1 MKIFKFK
8 YSFNNDEAMFS
19 IANNFKIENSKFTK
33 DEIIKFLNWIDIKLF
48 SISDEIKM
56 RERKNISIADLKKYI
71 TLVTEDKISKI
82 ADIMR
87 IAGFGNTILLSLKA
101 KEYIQKKYKDKNI
114 EYIEVFYKNIPLYIM
129 NVLESEECFIDD
141 LPKINYEYMLD
152 FSKIKNNDI
161 FRAREVGNF
170 KYAIG
175 GIYCNENFKK
185 YIEES
190 DLKGYKFIEI
200 KDINDGIPIVEE
212 KEEYIF
218 KEEPTREFNENFKKY
233 IEESDLKGY
242 KFIEI
247 KDINDGIPIVEEKE
261 EYIFKEEPTREFYSN
276 GNLKYEGTIWK
287 GYRVN
292 KWKYYYENGTLKM
305 EGNFAGKEA
314 DLLEV
319 GEQTGEWR
327 YYYPSGKLK
336 AIGFYKKGKKNG
348 VFKTYNEED
357 GTLFLEQYY
366 TTGLEDDLIR
376 CVFYY
381 KNGNVE
387 KEGTAYERN
396 NWEITG
402 EWKYYDEQGKLKR
415 IEIFDKNDLLETK
428 DCWKRS

>member
-8 YSFNNDEAMFS
+8 YSFNNDEAVFNVNS
-19 IANNFKIENSKFTK
+19 ELKIENSYFSKEEIKKYLYFT
-33 DEIIKFLNWIDIKLF
+33 DIKNF
-48 SISDEIKM
+48 SLMNEIDM
-56 RERKNISIADLKKYI
+56 RRKENIPLADLKKYI
-71 TLVTEDKISKI
+71 TLVTKDKINKI

-87 IAGFGNTILLSLKA
+87 ISGFGDTILLSLKA

-129 NVLESEECFIDD
+129 NVLESEECYIDNFP
-141 LPKINYEYMLD
+141 LINYEYMLD

-161 FRAREVGNF
+161 FRAREVENF

-175 GIYCNENFKK
+175 GIYC
-185 YIEES
+185 
-190 DLKGYKFIEI
+190 
-200 KDINDGIPIVEE
+200 
-212 KEEYIF
+212 
-218 KEEPTREFNENFKKY
+218 NENFKKY

-348 VFKTYNEED
+348 VFKTYNEKD

-428 DCWKRS
+428 EFD

>member
-1 MKIFKFK
+1 MKIYKFK
-8 YSFNNDEAMFS
+8 YSFNNDEAVFNVNS
-19 IANNFKIENSKFTK
+19 ELKIENSYFSKEEIKKYLYFT
-33 DEIIKFLNWIDIKLF
+33 DIKNF
-48 SISDEIKM
+48 SLMNEIDM
-56 RERKNISIADLKKYI
+56 RRKENIPLADLKKYI
-71 TLVTEDKISKI
+71 TLVTKDKINKI

-87 IAGFGNTILLSLKA
+87 ISGFGDTILLSLKA

-161 FRAREVGNF
+161 FRAREVENF

-175 GIYCNENFKK
+175 GIYC
-185 YIEES
+185 
-190 DLKGYKFIEI
+190 
-200 KDINDGIPIVEE
+200 
-212 KEEYIF
+212 
-218 KEEPTREFNENFKKY
+218 NENFKKY

-305 EGNFAGKEA
+305 EGNFSGKEA

-348 VFKTYNEED
+348 VFKTYNEKD

-428 DCWKRS
+428 EFD

>member
-129 NVLESEECFIDD
+129 NVLESEECYIDNFP
-141 LPKINYEYMLD
+141 LINYEYMLD

-161 FRAREVGNF
+161 FRAREVENF

-175 GIYCNENFKK
+175 GIYC
-185 YIEES
+185 
-190 DLKGYKFIEI
+190 
-200 KDINDGIPIVEE
+200 
-212 KEEYIF
+212 
-218 KEEPTREFNENFKKY
+218 NENFKKY

-348 VFKTYNEED
+348 VFKTYNEKD

-428 DCWKRS
+428 EFD

>member
-1 MKIFKFK
+1 MKIYKFK
-8 YSFNNDEAMFS
+8 YSFNNDEAVFNVNS
-19 IANNFKIENSKFTK
+19 ELKIENSYFSKEEIKKYLYFT
-33 DEIIKFLNWIDIKLF
+33 DIKNF
-48 SISDEIKM
+48 SLMNEIDM
-56 RERKNISIADLKKYI
+56 RRKENIPLADLKKYI
-71 TLVTEDKISKI
+71 TLVTKDKINKI

-87 IAGFGNTILLSLKA
+87 ISGFGDTILLSLKA

-141 LPKINYEYMLD
+141 LPKINYEHMLD

-175 GIYCNENFKK
+175 GIYC
-185 YIEES
+185 
-190 DLKGYKFIEI
+190 
-200 KDINDGIPIVEE
+200 
-212 KEEYIF
+212 
-218 KEEPTREFNENFKKY
+218 NENFKKY

-366 TTGLEDDLIR
+366 ITGLEDDLIR

-415 IEIFDKNDLLETK
+415 IEIFDKNDLIERK
-428 DCWKRS
+428 EFD

>member
-200 KDINDGIPIVEE
+200 KDINDGIPIV
-212 KEEYIF
+212 K
-218 KEEPTREFNENFKKY
+218 
-233 IEESDLKGY
+233 
-242 KFIEI
+242 
-247 KDINDGIPIVEEKE
+247 EKE

-276 GNLKYEGTIWK
+276 GNIKYEGTIWK

-428 DCWKRS
+428 EFD

>member
-141 LPKINYEYMLD
+141 LSKINYEYMLD

-175 GIYCNENFKK
+175 GIYC
-185 YIEES
+185 
-190 DLKGYKFIEI
+190 
-200 KDINDGIPIVEE
+200 
-212 KEEYIF
+212 
-218 KEEPTREFNENFKKY
+218 NENFKKY

-428 DCWKRS
+428 EFN

>member
-1 MKIFKFK
+1 MKIFKISMDLDK
-8 YSFNNDEAMFS
+8 YEFMFTINS
-19 IANNFKIENSKFTK
+19 NFKIENSFFTK
-33 DEIIKFLNWIDIKLF
+33 EELENSIRFFDIKNFCILDEIHV
-48 SISDEIKM
+48 
-56 RERKNISIADLKKYI
+56 REKNNLPLSDLKEYI
-71 TLVTEDKISKI
+71 SLITECKITKLP
-82 ADIMR
+82 DIIY
-87 IAGFGNTILLSLKA
+87 IAGFGNTILLSSKA

-129 NVLESEECFIDD
+129 NVLESEECYIDNFP
-141 LPKINYEYMLD
+141 LINYEYMLD

-212 KEEYIF
+212 KEEY
-218 KEEPTREFNENFKKY
+218 
-233 IEESDLKGY
+233 
-242 KFIEI
+242 
-247 KDINDGIPIVEEKE
+247 V
-261 EYIFKEEPTREFYSN
+261 FKEEPTREFYSN

-348 VFKTYNEED
+348 VFKTYNEKD

-428 DCWKRS
+428 EFN

>member
-1 MKIFKFK
+1 MKIFKISMDLDK
-8 YSFNNDEAMFS
+8 YEFMFTINS
-19 IANNFKIENSKFTK
+19 NFKIENSFFTK
-33 DEIIKFLNWIDIKLF
+33 EELENSIRFFDIKNFCILDEIHV
-48 SISDEIKM
+48 
-56 RERKNISIADLKKYI
+56 REKNNLPLSDLKEYI
-71 TLVTEDKISKI
+71 SLITECKITKLP
-82 ADIMR
+82 DIIY
-87 IAGFGNTILLSLKA
+87 IAGFGNTILLSSKA

-129 NVLESEECFIDD
+129 NVLESEECYIDNFP
-141 LPKINYEYMLD
+141 LINYEYMLD

-212 KEEYIF
+212 KEEY
-218 KEEPTREFNENFKKY
+218 
-233 IEESDLKGY
+233 
-242 KFIEI
+242 
-247 KDINDGIPIVEEKE
+247 V
-261 EYIFKEEPTREFYSN
+261 FKEEPTREFYSN

-428 DCWKRS
+428 EFD

>member
-1 MKIFKFK
+1 MKIYRIDF
-8 YSFNNDEAMFS
+8 SFDNDEAMFD
-19 IANNFKIENSKFTK
+19 IEENFKIEDSKFTK

-56 RERKNISIADLKKYI
+56 RERKNISIADLKRYI

-82 ADIMR
+82 ADIMY
-87 IAGFGNTILLSLKA
+87 ITGFGETILLSLKA

-129 NVLESEECFIDD
+129 NVMENEVCYIKDSPE
-141 LPKINYEYMLD
+141 INYEYTLD
-152 FSKIKNNDI
+152 FTKIKNNDI
-161 FRAREVGNF
+161 FRAREVGNI
-170 KYAIG
+170 KRAIL
-175 GIYCNENFKK
+175 GIYC
-185 YIEES
+185 
-190 DLKGYKFIEI
+190 
-200 KDINDGIPIVEE
+200 
-212 KEEYIF
+212 
-218 KEEPTREFNENFKKY
+218 NENFKKY

-428 DCWKRS
+428 EFD

>member
-19 IANNFKIENSKFTK
+19 IDNNFKIENSKFTK
-33 DEIIKFLNWIDIKLF
+33 DEIIKFLNWIDIKSF

-71 TLVTEDKISKI
+71 ALVTEDKISKI

-87 IAGFGNTILLSLKA
+87 IAGFGDTILLSLKA

-212 KEEYIF
+212 K
-218 KEEPTREFNENFKKY
+218 
-233 IEESDLKGY
+233 G
-242 KFIEI
+242 
-247 KDINDGIPIVEEKE
+247 

-415 IEIFDKNDLLETK
+415 IEIFDKNDLIETK
-428 DCWKRS
+428 EFD

>member
-114 EYIEVFYKNIPLYIM
+114 VYIEVFYKNIPLYIM
-129 NVLESEECFIDD
+129 NVLESEECYIDNFP
-141 LPKINYEYMLD
+141 LINYEYMLD

-161 FRAREVGNF
+161 FRAREVENF

-175 GIYCNENFKK
+175 GIYC
-185 YIEES
+185 
-190 DLKGYKFIEI
+190 
-200 KDINDGIPIVEE
+200 
-212 KEEYIF
+212 
-218 KEEPTREFNENFKKY
+218 NENFKKY

-348 VFKTYNEED
+348 VFKTYNEKD

-428 DCWKRS
+428 EFD

>member
-1 MKIFKFK
+1 MKIFKISMDLDK
-8 YSFNNDEAMFS
+8 YEFMFT
-19 IANNFKIENSKFTK
+19 ITNTFKIENSHFSKEEIKKYLYFT
-33 DEIIKFLNWIDIKLF
+33 DIKNF
-48 SISDEIKM
+48 SLMNEIDM
-56 RERKNISIADLKKYI
+56 RRKENIPLANLKKYI
-71 TLVTEDKISKI
+71 TLATEYKINKFP
-82 ADIMR
+82 DI
-87 IAGFGNTILLSLKA
+87 IYISGFGDTILLSLKA
-101 KEYIQKKYKDKNI
+101 KEYIHKKYKDKNI

-175 GIYCNENFKK
+175 GIYC
-185 YIEES
+185 
-190 DLKGYKFIEI
+190 
-200 KDINDGIPIVEE
+200 
-212 KEEYIF
+212 
-218 KEEPTREFNENFKKY
+218 NENFKKY

-428 DCWKRS
+428 EFN

>member
-1 MKIFKFK
+1 MKIYRIDF
-8 YSFNNDEAMFS
+8 SFDNDEAMFD
-19 IANNFKIENSKFTK
+19 IEENFKIEDSKFTK

-56 RERKNISIADLKKYI
+56 RERKNISIADLKRYI

-82 ADIMR
+82 ADIMY
-87 IAGFGNTILLSLKA
+87 ITGFGETILLSLKA

-129 NVLESEECFIDD
+129 NVMENEVCYIKDSPE
-141 LPKINYEYMLD
+141 INYEYTLD
-152 FSKIKNNDI
+152 FTKIKNNDI
-161 FRAREVGNF
+161 FRAREVGNI
-170 KYAIG
+170 KRAIL

-212 KEEYIF
+212 K
-218 KEEPTREFNENFKKY
+218 
-233 IEESDLKGY
+233 G
-242 KFIEI
+242 
-247 KDINDGIPIVEEKE
+247 

-276 GNLKYEGTIWK
+276 GTLKYEGTIWK

-336 AIGFYKKGKKNG
+336 AIGSYKKGKKNG

-376 CVFYY
+376 CVFYC

-415 IEIFDKNDLLETK
+415 IEIFDKNDLIETK
-428 DCWKRS
+428 EFD

>member
-1 MKIFKFK
+1 MKIYRIDF
-8 YSFNNDEAMFS
+8 SFDNDEAMFD
-19 IANNFKIENSKFTK
+19 IEENFKIEDSKFTK

-56 RERKNISIADLKKYI
+56 RERKNISIADLKRYI

-82 ADIMR
+82 ADIMY
-87 IAGFGNTILLSLKA
+87 ITGFGETILLSLKA

-129 NVLESEECFIDD
+129 NVMENEVCYIKDSPE
-141 LPKINYEYMLD
+141 INYEYTLD
-152 FSKIKNNDI
+152 FTKIKNNDI
-161 FRAREVGNF
+161 FRAREVGNI
-170 KYAIG
+170 KRAIL

-218 KEEPTREFNENFKKY
+218 KEEPTREF
-233 IEESDLKGY
+233 
-242 KFIEI
+242 
-247 KDINDGIPIVEEKE
+247 
-261 EYIFKEEPTREFYSN
+261 YSN
-276 GNLKYEGTIWK
+276 GTLKYEGTIWK

-415 IEIFDKNDLLETK
+415 IEIFDKNDLLEIK
-428 DCWKRS
+428 EFD

>member
-1 MKIFKFK
+1 MKIYRIGF
-8 YSFNNDEAMFS
+8 SFDNDEAMFS
-19 IANNFKIENSKFTK
+19 INNNFKIENSKFTK
-33 DEIIKFLNWIDIKLF
+33 EEIIKFLNWIDIKFF
-48 SISDEIKM
+48 SISHEIKM
-56 RERKNISIADLKKYI
+56 RERKNISIADLEKYI

-82 ADIMR
+82 ADIIR
-87 IAGFGNTILLSLKA
+87 ISGFGDTILLSLKA

-129 NVLESEECFIDD
+129 NVLESEECYIDNFP
-141 LPKINYEYMLD
+141 LINYEYMLD

-161 FRAREVGNF
+161 FRAREVENF

-175 GIYCNENFKK
+175 GIYC
-185 YIEES
+185 
-190 DLKGYKFIEI
+190 
-200 KDINDGIPIVEE
+200 
-212 KEEYIF
+212 
-218 KEEPTREFNENFKKY
+218 NENFKKY

-428 DCWKRS
+428 EFN

>member
-8 YSFNNDEAMFS
+8 YSFNNDEAVFNVNS
-19 IANNFKIENSKFTK
+19 ELKIENSYFSKEEIKKYLYFT
-33 DEIIKFLNWIDIKLF
+33 DIKNF
-48 SISDEIKM
+48 SLMNEIDM
-56 RERKNISIADLKKYI
+56 RRKENIPLADLKKYI
-71 TLVTEDKISKI
+71 TLVTKDKINKI

-87 IAGFGNTILLSLKA
+87 ISGFGDTILLSLKA

-161 FRAREVGNF
+161 FRAREVENF

-175 GIYCNENFKK
+175 GIYC
-185 YIEES
+185 
-190 DLKGYKFIEI
+190 
-200 KDINDGIPIVEE
+200 
-212 KEEYIF
+212 
-218 KEEPTREFNENFKKY
+218 NENFKKY

-428 DCWKRS
+428 EFD

>member
-129 NVLESEECFIDD
+129 NVLESEECYIDNFP
-141 LPKINYEYMLD
+141 LINYEYMLD

-175 GIYCNENFKK
+175 GIYC
-185 YIEES
+185 
-190 DLKGYKFIEI
+190 
-200 KDINDGIPIVEE
+200 
-212 KEEYIF
+212 
-218 KEEPTREFNENFKKY
+218 NENFKKY

-428 DCWKRS
+428 EFNRYLIGSLIYLGCSIRY

>member
-8 YSFNNDEAMFS
+8 YSFNNDEAVFNVNS
-19 IANNFKIENSKFTK
+19 ELKIENSYFSKEEIKKYLYFT
-33 DEIIKFLNWIDIKLF
+33 DIKNF
-48 SISDEIKM
+48 SLMNEIDM
-56 RERKNISIADLKKYI
+56 RRKENIPLADLKKYI
-71 TLVTEDKISKI
+71 TLVTKDKINKI

-87 IAGFGNTILLSLKA
+87 ISGFGDTILLSLKA

-175 GIYCNENFKK
+175 GIYC
-185 YIEES
+185 
-190 DLKGYKFIEI
+190 
-200 KDINDGIPIVEE
+200 
-212 KEEYIF
+212 
-218 KEEPTREFNENFKKY
+218 NENFKKY

-428 DCWKRS
+428 EFN

>member
-1 MKIFKFK
+1 MKIYKIDF
-8 YSFNNDEAMFS
+8 SFDNDEAMFD
-19 IANNFKIENSKFTK
+19 IEENFKIEDSKFTK

-56 RERKNISIADLKKYI
+56 REIKNISIADLKRYI

-82 ADIMR
+82 ADIMY
-87 IAGFGNTILLSLKA
+87 ITGFGETILLSLKA

-129 NVLESEECFIDD
+129 NVMENEVCYIKDSPE
-141 LPKINYEYMLD
+141 INYEYTLD
-152 FSKIKNNDI
+152 FTKIKNNDI

-175 GIYCNENFKK
+175 GIYC
-185 YIEES
+185 
-190 DLKGYKFIEI
+190 
-200 KDINDGIPIVEE
+200 
-212 KEEYIF
+212 
-218 KEEPTREFNENFKKY
+218 NENFKKY

-381 KNGNVE
+381 KNGNIE

-428 DCWKRS
+428 EFD

>member
-8 YSFNNDEAMFS
+8 YSFNNDEAVFNVNS
-19 IANNFKIENSKFTK
+19 ELKIENSYFSKEEIKKYLYFT
-33 DEIIKFLNWIDIKLF
+33 DIKNF
-48 SISDEIKM
+48 SLMNEIDM
-56 RERKNISIADLKKYI
+56 RRKENIPLADLKKYI
-71 TLVTEDKISKI
+71 TLVTKDKINKI

-87 IAGFGNTILLSLKA
+87 ISGFGDTILLSLKA

-218 KEEPTREFNENFKKY
+218 KEEPTREF
-233 IEESDLKGY
+233 
-242 KFIEI
+242 
-247 KDINDGIPIVEEKE
+247 
-261 EYIFKEEPTREFYSN
+261 YSN
-276 GNLKYEGTIWK
+276 GTLKYEGTIWK

-348 VFKTYNEED
+348 VFKTYNEKD

-428 DCWKRS
+428 EFN

>member
-8 YSFNNDEAMFS
+8 YIFNNDEAMFS

-218 KEEPTREFNENFKKY
+218 KEEPTREF
-233 IEESDLKGY
+233 
-242 KFIEI
+242 
-247 KDINDGIPIVEEKE
+247 
-261 EYIFKEEPTREFYSN
+261 YSN

-428 DCWKRS
+428 EFN

>member
-1 MKIFKFK
+1 MKIYKFK
-8 YSFNNDEAMFS
+8 YSFNNDEAVFNVNS
-19 IANNFKIENSKFTK
+19 ELKIENSYFSKEEIKKYLYFT
-33 DEIIKFLNWIDIKLF
+33 DIKNF
-48 SISDEIKM
+48 SLMNEIDM
-56 RERKNISIADLKKYI
+56 RRKENIPLADLKKYI
-71 TLVTEDKISKI
+71 TLVTKDKINKI

-87 IAGFGNTILLSLKA
+87 ISGFGDTILLSLKA

-218 KEEPTREFNENFKKY
+218 KEEPTREF
-233 IEESDLKGY
+233 
-242 KFIEI
+242 
-247 KDINDGIPIVEEKE
+247 
-261 EYIFKEEPTREFYSN
+261 YSN

-348 VFKTYNEED
+348 VFKTYNEKD

-415 IEIFDKNDLLETK
+415 IEIFDKNDLIERK
-428 DCWKRS
+428 EFD

>member
-71 TLVTEDKISKI
+71 ALVTEDKISKI

-87 IAGFGNTILLSLKA
+87 ISGFGNTILLSLKA

-129 NVLESEECFIDD
+129 NVLENEECFIDD

-161 FRAREVGNF
+161 FRAREVENF

-218 KEEPTREFNENFKKY
+218 KEEPTREF
-233 IEESDLKGY
+233 
-242 KFIEI
+242 
-247 KDINDGIPIVEEKE
+247 
-261 EYIFKEEPTREFYSN
+261 YSN
-276 GNLKYEGTIWK
+276 GNIKYEGTIWK

-292 KWKYYYENGTLKM
+292 RWKYYYENGTLKM

-415 IEIFDKNDLLETK
+415 IEIFDKNDLIETK
-428 DCWKRS
+428 EFD

>member
-1 MKIFKFK
+1 MKIYRIDF
-8 YSFNNDEAMFS
+8 SFDNDEAMFS
-19 IANNFKIENSKFTK
+19 INNNFKIENSKFTK
-33 DEIIKFLNWIDIKLF
+33 EEIIKFLNWIDIKFF
-48 SISDEIKM
+48 SISHEIKM
-56 RERKNISIADLKKYI
+56 RERKNISIADLKRYI

-82 ADIMR
+82 ADIIR
-87 IAGFGNTILLSLKA
+87 ISGFGDTILLSLKA

-175 GIYCNENFKK
+175 GIYC
-185 YIEES
+185 
-190 DLKGYKFIEI
+190 
-200 KDINDGIPIVEE
+200 
-212 KEEYIF
+212 
-218 KEEPTREFNENFKKY
+218 NENFKKY

-428 DCWKRS
+428 EFD

>member
-1 MKIFKFK
+1 MKIYRIDF
-8 YSFNNDEAMFS
+8 SFDNDEAMFD
-19 IANNFKIENSKFTK
+19 IEENFKIEDSKFTK

-56 RERKNISIADLKKYI
+56 RERKNISIADLKRYI

-82 ADIMR
+82 ADIMY
-87 IAGFGNTILLSLKA
+87 ITGFGETILLSLKA

-129 NVLESEECFIDD
+129 NVMENEVCYIKDSPE
-141 LPKINYEYMLD
+141 INYEYTLD
-152 FSKIKNNDI
+152 FTKIKNNDI
-161 FRAREVGNF
+161 FRAREVGNI
-170 KYAIG
+170 KRAIL
-175 GIYCNENFKK
+175 GIYC
-185 YIEES
+185 
-190 DLKGYKFIEI
+190 
-200 KDINDGIPIVEE
+200 
-212 KEEYIF
+212 
-218 KEEPTREFNENFKKY
+218 NENFKKY

-336 AIGFYKKGKKNG
+336 AIGSYKKGKKNG

-366 TTGLEDDLIR
+366 TTGPEDDLIR

-415 IEIFDKNDLLETK
+415 IEIFDKNDLIERK
-428 DCWKRS
+428 EFD

>member
-1 MKIFKFK
+1 MKIYRIDF
-8 YSFNNDEAMFS
+8 SFDNDEAMFD
-19 IANNFKIENSKFTK
+19 IEENFKIEDSKFTK

-56 RERKNISIADLKKYI
+56 RERKNISIADLKRYI

-82 ADIMR
+82 ADIMY
-87 IAGFGNTILLSLKA
+87 ITGFGETILLSLKA

-129 NVLESEECFIDD
+129 NVMENEVCYIKDSPE
-141 LPKINYEYMLD
+141 INYEYTLD
-152 FSKIKNNDI
+152 FTKIKNNDI
-161 FRAREVGNF
+161 FRAREVGNI
-170 KYAIG
+170 KRAIL

-218 KEEPTREFNENFKKY
+218 KEEPTREF
-233 IEESDLKGY
+233 
-242 KFIEI
+242 
-247 KDINDGIPIVEEKE
+247 
-261 EYIFKEEPTREFYSN
+261 YSN
-276 GNLKYEGTIWK
+276 GTLKYEGTIWK

-396 NWEITG
+396 NRRMEI
-402 EWKYYDEQGKLKR
+402 L
-415 IEIFDKNDLLETK
+415 
-428 DCWKRS
+428 

>member
-82 ADIMR
+82 ADIIR
-87 IAGFGNTILLSLKA
+87 ISGFGDTILLSLKA

-175 GIYCNENFKK
+175 GIYC
-185 YIEES
+185 
-190 DLKGYKFIEI
+190 
-200 KDINDGIPIVEE
+200 
-212 KEEYIF
+212 
-218 KEEPTREFNENFKKY
+218 NENFKKY

-428 DCWKRS
+428 EFN

>member
-218 KEEPTREFNENFKKY
+218 KEEPTREF
-233 IEESDLKGY
+233 
-242 KFIEI
+242 
-247 KDINDGIPIVEEKE
+247 
-261 EYIFKEEPTREFYSN
+261 YSN

-381 KNGNVE
+381 KNGNIE

-428 DCWKRS
+428 EFD

>member
-1 MKIFKFK
+1 MKIYRIDF
-8 YSFNNDEAMFS
+8 SFDNDEAMFD
-19 IANNFKIENSKFTK
+19 IEENFKIEDSKFTK

-56 RERKNISIADLKKYI
+56 RERKNISIADLKRYI

-82 ADIMR
+82 ADIMY
-87 IAGFGNTILLSLKA
+87 ITGFGETILLSLKA

-129 NVLESEECFIDD
+129 NVMENEVCYIKDSPE
-141 LPKINYEYMLD
+141 INYEYTLD
-152 FSKIKNNDI
+152 FTKIKNNDI
-161 FRAREVGNF
+161 FRAREVGNI
-170 KYAIG
+170 KRAIL
-175 GIYCNENFKK
+175 GIYC
-185 YIEES
+185 
-190 DLKGYKFIEI
+190 
-200 KDINDGIPIVEE
+200 
-212 KEEYIF
+212 
-218 KEEPTREFNENFKKY
+218 NENFKKY

-336 AIGFYKKGKKNG
+336 AIGSYKKGKKNG

-415 IEIFDKNDLLETK
+415 IEIFDKNDLIERK
-428 DCWKRS
+428 EFD

>member
-1 MKIFKFK
+1 MKIYRLDF
-8 YSFNNDEAMFS
+8 SFDNDEAMFD
-19 IANNFKIENSKFTK
+19 IEENFKIEDSKFTK

-56 RERKNISIADLKKYI
+56 RERKNISITDLKRYI

-82 ADIMR
+82 ADIMY
-87 IAGFGNTILLSLKA
+87 ITGFGETILLSLKA

-129 NVLESEECFIDD
+129 NVMENEVCYIKDSPE
-141 LPKINYEYMLD
+141 INYEYTLD
-152 FSKIKNNDI
+152 FTKIKNNDI
-161 FRAREVGNF
+161 FRAREVGNI
-170 KYAIG
+170 KRAIL

-212 KEEYIF
+212 KE
-218 KEEPTREFNENFKKY
+218 KY
-233 IEESDLKGY
+233 
-242 KFIEI
+242 
-247 KDINDGIPIVEEKE
+247 V
-261 EYIFKEEPTREFYSN
+261 FKEEPTREFYSN
-276 GNLKYEGTIWK
+276 GNIKYEGTIWK

-428 DCWKRS
+428 EYD

>member
-1 MKIFKFK
+1 MKIYRLDF
-8 YSFNNDEAMFS
+8 SFDNDEAMFD
-19 IANNFKIENSKFTK
+19 IEENFKIEDSKFTK

-56 RERKNISIADLKKYI
+56 RERKNISITDLKRYI

-82 ADIMR
+82 ADIMY
-87 IAGFGNTILLSLKA
+87 ITGFGETILLSLKA

-129 NVLESEECFIDD
+129 NVMENEVCYIKDSPE
-141 LPKINYEYMLD
+141 INYEYTLD
-152 FSKIKNNDI
+152 FTKIKNNDI
-161 FRAREVGNF
+161 FRAREVENF

-175 GIYCNENFKK
+175 GIYC
-185 YIEES
+185 
-190 DLKGYKFIEI
+190 
-200 KDINDGIPIVEE
+200 
-212 KEEYIF
+212 
-218 KEEPTREFNENFKKY
+218 NENFKKY

-415 IEIFDKNDLLETK
+415 IEIFDKNDLPETK
-428 DCWKRS
+428 EYD